1 MRGLRATRRR
11 LGILVCAPAVAVA
24 IGTSPAL
31 AAGPSVGDV
40 GAGYLTGSVQFIN
53 GTSVPTPVQLCAPT
67 AWQFTTRTST
77 EAGLPIG
84 SAGVVIDVLPGDYEG
99 LIDVEAAGSSGCATT
114 ALETGTISSASAT
127 AVNPA
132 SATPPLPTHL
142 SCGLNGPYFR
152 VGTTVLLAVGG
163 SCTIGGTTAPVT
175 FLASGE
181 FVPTSTVGAPVNAA
195 QFAGG
200 FAVVP
205 GLL

>member
-11 LGILVCAPAVAVA
+11 LGILVCAPTVAIA

-31 AAGPSVGDV
+31 ASGTSVGDV

-53 GTSVPTPVQLCAPT
+53 GTSVPTPVQICAPT
-67 AWQFTTRTST
+67 SWTFTTRSST
-77 EAGLPIG
+77 TAGEPIG
-84 SAGVVIDVLPGDYEG
+84 SAGIVIDVLPGDYEG
-99 LIDVEAAGSSGCATT
+99 LIDVEAAGSSGCAT
-114 ALETGTISSASAT
+114 APLETGTITSAT
-127 AVNPA
+127 ANAVNPA
-132 SATPPLPTHL
+132 NTPPLPTHL

-175 FLASGE
+175 FLATGE
-181 FVPTSTVGAPVNAA
+181 FVPTSTIGAPVTAA
-195 QFAGG
+195 EFAGG

-205 GLL
+205 GIL